1 MKEEEERKRRVWGV
15 SYKLQITFIP
25 PKKDKT
31 YNLIKMRHIKSCSF
45 VPSPHSVKQLSHMI
59 VHNSSLF
66 SSAFH
71 ISYIVFL
78 SILPFSKILKKKI
91 TRVFGNCPLH
101 FIPTVFSSN
110 SQSVQV
116 FFPLFFICLILQ
128 LYIISIHSF
137 LAHSLFYLI
146 FFIK

>member
-1 MKEEEERKRRVWGV
+1 MMKEEEERKRRVWGV

-101 FIPTVFSSN
+101 FIPS
-110 SQSVQV
+110 
-116 FFPLFFICLILQ
+116 FFLQ
-128 LYIISIHSF
+128 LSICPGFLSSFLHLSHPSALYYFHSF
-137 LAHSLFYLI
+137 FSRPLSLLSYFFY
-146 FFIK
+146 